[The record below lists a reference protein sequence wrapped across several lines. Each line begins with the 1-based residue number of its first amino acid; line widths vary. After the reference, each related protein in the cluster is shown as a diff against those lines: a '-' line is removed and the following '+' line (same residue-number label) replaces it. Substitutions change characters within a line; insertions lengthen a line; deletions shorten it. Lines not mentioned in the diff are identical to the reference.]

1 MSRPVFHSGFADEIN
16 LYLDYKIASGYTE
29 KSWLFIRMCGI
40 ENRLNAT

>member
-29 KSWLFIRMCGI
+29 KSVTIHSRFADTI
-40 ENRLNAT
+40 NRAEL